1 MRVTVRIMAKPG
13 ALDVT
18 VPSGPTAEAFGIG
31 AMVGPMPVETSALH
45 AALVEWVAAEPFTH
59 APGALFVLK
68 LEPGG
73 PAALSGQVREGD
85 ELISV
90 DRQKVA
96 GLARQA
102 VADLLH
108 GAKGSIVKLSVRRTT
123 FTFNVCMQRDAVRQ
137 APPERKTRTLN
148 PVPRQE
154 GASEVLE
161 KMYKG
166 FAKVNNARVMQK
178 AEKMTAEET
187 MAFYT
192 AQDAAVKR
200 QENIAKR
207 CIDATKR
214 RHAEIGVLQV
224 SSAQPPH
231 LTSLPA
237 VCPCLCSAACC
248 LFSPFALLFFTNPSI
263 ATRSGPRLVW
273 THLTSRV
280 GLLQRELRELEKQDA
295 PFGQVLE
302 YRNWIRRLQIE
313 EELGPLAS
321 ADLDLVELEAEE
333 LELQERAEYLQMT
346 LRVLEEKEAV
356 QSAAGI
362 SSSSYVQAGLGDG
375 EQADKQPHRHTGEI
389 LGEGQCVALPFQQ
402 VKAAIAKEKAAL
414 SHEVN
419 LHCGVRGAQR
429 GGVEGGVLVMVN
441 GQQTTRATAKGDVD
455 IIKAKLQ
462 IVQDQLDHLRGV
474 DVVML
479 NHSAVPAARAGW
491 TEVQERDAIGGA
503 IGGHRAAG
511 GCEEVGASS
520 GSAVAVTAIG
530 LLCSGGGAGV
540 METGASRR
548 SVAAGLAA
556 ELGSKWGARG
566 QEPREGARVAAEG
579 TLEDAP
585 EPCMLAQGTIDTAQR
600 LWKFAV

>member
-1 MRVTVRIMAKPG
+1 MRIMAKLG
-13 ALDVT
+13 AFDVT

-31 AMVGPMPVETSALH
+31 AMVGPMPIDRGLGGNPLDERGVQRQGLH
-45 AALVEWVAAEPFTH
+45 RPVAT
-59 APGALFVLK
+59 GALFVLK

-108 GAKGSIVKLSVRRTT
+108 GAEGSIVKLSVRRTT
-123 FTFNVCMQRDAVRQ
+123 FSFNVCMQRDAVRQ

-154 GASEVLE
+154 GAREVLE

-187 MAFYT
+187 REFYT

-231 LTSLPA
+231 LTELPLLPLPPL
-237 VCPCLCSAACC
+237 CPSVFYQPLNCHAHWLE
-248 LFSPFALLFFTNPSI
+248 
-263 ATRSGPRLVW
+263 TRLSW

-346 LRVLEEKEAV
+346 LRVMEEKEAA
-356 QSAAGI
+356 QSAAVI
-362 SSSSYVQAGLGDG
+362 SSSSYVQAVLGDG
-375 EQADKQPHRHTGEI
+375 EQADEQPHQHTGEI
-389 LGEGQCVALPFQQ
+389 LGEGECVALPFQE
-402 VKAAIAKEKAAL
+402 VKAAIAKEEAAL

-419 LHCGVRGAQR
+419 LHCGVRGAHR
-429 GGVEGGVLVMVN
+429 VGVEGAVLVMVN
-441 GQQTTRATAKGDVD
+441 GLQTTRATAKGDVD

-479 NHSAVPAARAGW
+479 NNSAAPAARNGW
-491 TEVQERDAIGGA
+491 TEVQECDAIGSA

-520 GSAVAVTAIG
+520 GSAVAVADIG
-530 LLCSGGGAGV
+530 VICGGGGEGG
-540 METGASRR
+540 MGTGAGRR

-600 LWKFAV
+600 LWKFAA